1 MTPPPPTPPHLG
13 LIFRLHMESSAWLLF
28 LQQVQ
33 RLFSQE
39 VAACH
44 IATAKSGSHRGGV
57 QYTSCRLEVCQHLG
71 AHGRDGEPGSRVIL
85 SVSLGWL
92 SVADKICATT
102 ANTPFWLLGQYGSAE
117 FI

>member
-1 MTPPPPTPPHLG
+1 
-13 LIFRLHMESSAWLLF
+13 MEFSAWLLF

-57 QYTSCRLEVCQHLG
+57 RYTSCRLEVCQHLG

-85 SVSLGWL
+85 SVSLG
-92 SVADKICATT
+92 SD
-102 ANTPFWLLGQYGSAE
+102 TPFWLLGQYGSTE